1 MRVMSQNFDV
11 VVIGAGTGGYPCAIR
26 LAQLGKK
33 VVLIENTYVGGV
45 CLNVGCIPS
54 KAIIS
59 SARRYHDVLDGEKY
73 GITSKGVT
81 LDFAKTQAWKQSI
94 VGKLVGGVRQ
104 LLKGNGVTLIEGSA
118 ELVPPSGHGQTLP
131 SIMVNG
137 EEIRAVDIV
146 IATGSH
152 PIELPQFPVDGK
164 MVLGSKEVLALEEVP
179 ERVVVLGGGYI
190 GLELGSALSLLGAQ
204 VTVVEMLPR
213 LLNGFDPDCVQV
225 VARRLKAMKVDVKL
239 ETKAEEIVK
248 VKGGKALRVSSKA
261 GEETL
266 PFDALVVTIGRKPRG
281 KELKLER
288 FGVKVDERGFIAVDE
303 QLRTANP
310 HIYAVGDVCGQ
321 PMLAHKA
328 TRDGEVCAEV
338 IAGHDVSIQ
347 NKVIPAVVFCEPEM
361 ASAGMTEA
369 EATAAGRKIGAARF
383 PFAALGRALAAG
395 EPDGFAKIVFD
406 EKSHLVLGVHI
417 VGGHATDLINEC
429 ALAIEM
435 GATLEDIALTIH
447 PHPTLG
453 EVMME
458 TAKVGLGEAVHVL
471 LPKAAAAK

>member
-1 MRVMSQNFDV
+1 MSQTFDV

-33 VVLIENTYVGGV
+33 VALVEDTYVGGV

-59 SARRYHDVLDGEKY
+59 SARRYHDVLEGEKF
-73 GITSKGVT
+73 GITSRGVT
-81 LDFAKTQAWKQSI
+81 LDFSKTQAWKQSI
-94 VGKLVGGVRQ
+94 VAKLVGGVRQ
-104 LLKGNGVTLIEGSA
+104 LLKGNGVTLLEGRA
-118 ELVPPSGHGQTLP
+118 ELVPGTGTQTLP
-131 SIMVNG
+131 TIMVNG
-137 EEIRAVDIV
+137 EDIRATDIV

-152 PIELPQFPVDGK
+152 PIDLPQFPVDGK
-164 MVLGSKEVLALEEVP
+164 SVMGSKEVLALEEVP
-179 ERVVVLGGGYI
+179 KRVVVLGGGYI
-190 GLELGSALSLLGAQ
+190 GLELGCALKLLGAE

-213 LLNGFDPDCVQV
+213 LLNGFDQDCVQV
-225 VARRLKAMKVDVKL
+225 VARRLKSLDVKVKL

-248 VKGGKALRVSSKA
+248 VKGSKALRVTGKE

-288 FGVKVDERGFIAVDE
+288 FGVKIDERGFIAVDD

-310 HIYAVGDVCGQ
+310 HIFAVGDVCGQ

-338 IAGHDVSIQ
+338 IAGHDTSIQ

-369 EATAAGRKIGAARF
+369 EATAAGRKIGTARF

-417 VGGHATDLINEC
+417 VGGHATDLISEC

-435 GATLEDIALTIH
+435 GATLEDISLTVH

-471 LPKAAAAK
+471 QPKPAAARHG